1 MARRG
6 AGLPPL
12 DCVSSPAPTHRGARI
27 LMRKLLL
34 QLDSSRLPSVFDRVV
49 AYDGGADEVM
59 SYGGITEPDV
69 RDLIHGCI
77 FTRGPKDLKNT
88 AVFVGGADIAVGEQL
103 LTAATKAMF
112 KPFTVSTMLD
122 SNGSNTTAVA
132 AVAKMVQATGDVRGK
147 RVLIVAGTGPV
158 GIRAAGLFAKAGAEV
173 VITSRKPEAGERAR
187 ELVVKRFGG
196 TVQAITMSDAGQASR
211 ACERATLLLN
221 AGPAGVMLVPK
232 QAWANQPGLKVVADV
247 NAVPP
252 LGIEGVDVMDDGVT
266 KDGVRCFGALAI
278 GNLKMKLHKMCIA
291 RLFERNDLVLDAE
304 TIADVAR
311 ELSAKPK

>member
-1 MARRG
+1 
-6 AGLPPL
+6 
-12 DCVSSPAPTHRGARI
+12 
-27 LMRKLLL
+27 MRKLLL

-59 SYGGITEPDV
+59 SYGGITEADV

-77 FTRGPKDLKNT
+77 FTRGPKDLKNS

-103 LTAATKAMF
+103 LAAATKAMF
-112 KPFTVSTMLD
+112 KPFTVSAMLD

-132 AVAKMVQATGDVRGK
+132 AVAKMVQAAGDVRGK

-158 GIRAAGLFAKAGAEV
+158 GIRAAGLFAKAGADV
-173 VITSRKPEAGERAR
+173 CITSRKSDAGERAR
-187 ELVVKRFGG
+187 ALVLRRFGG
-196 TVQAITMSDAGQASR
+196 TVRAIAMPDAKDAIR
-211 ACERATLLLN
+211 ACERAELLLN
-221 AGPAGVMLVPK
+221 AGPAGVMLVPR
-232 QAWANQPGLKVVADV
+232 QAWANRPGLKVAADV

-252 LGIEGVDVMDDGVT
+252 LGIEGVEAMDDGVT
-266 KDGVRCFGALAI
+266 KEGVVCLGALAI
-278 GNLKMKLHKMCIA
+278 GNLKMKVHKACIA

-311 ELSAKPK
+311 ELIAPKP